1 MSNFSVEQVT
11 ENISA
16 IRSELSKS
24 LPGGDANIKSIH
36 LKSTW
41 TLSLPVYKDTI
52 TNGANVNIAN
62 NITPLK
68 KKSQEKKMLK
78 KDIKEATTERKKNRK
93 FERIKILKALKEKL
107 NSNEAKSQSLEIK
120 RVSSGKVT
128 KKIVKF
134 F

>member
-1 MSNFSVEQVT
+1 
-11 ENISA
+11 
-16 IRSELSKS
+16 
-24 LPGGDANIKSIH
+24 
-36 LKSTW
+36 
-41 TLSLPVYKDTI
+41 
-52 TNGANVNIAN
+52 
-62 NITPLK
+62 
-68 KKSQEKKMLK
+68 MLK